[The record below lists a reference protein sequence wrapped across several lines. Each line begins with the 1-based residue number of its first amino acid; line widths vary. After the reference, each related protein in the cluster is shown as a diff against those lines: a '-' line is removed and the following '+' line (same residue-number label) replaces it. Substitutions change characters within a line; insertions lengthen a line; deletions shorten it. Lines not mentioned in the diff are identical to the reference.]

1 MKFLDIYHKLW
12 WNIADEEGLGFTW
25 EEGAPNPDWISVFG
39 RGKMGRGGVAFTR
52 SLSLVIL
59 NCTNKKGFQDSEP

>member
-12 WNIADEEGLGFTW
+12 WNIAEEEGLGVTW

-39 RGKMGRGGVAFTR
+39 RGKMGRGGCIHQIPVA
-52 SLSLVIL
+52 SH
-59 NCTNKKGFQDSEP
+59 SELYQQEGPPR